1 MTCTAGAQEN
11 EFLRQVVD
19 RAGSEL
25 TQVITDAVL
34 KTIKG
39 LFSQKMYAAQGRTK
53 RDVPLGYAASVVLA
67 QGPSSFRLRVAV
79 DDNLLKTLVA
89 AVFPLE
95 AANSEDA
102 LRDVV
107 AEISNIIGGQVKT
120 FVNLKGFD
128 VSRDLPVVE
137 TVPAGSE
144 AATGSVSL
152 NFSIFRNA
160 LSARN
165 LLTVSLL

>member
-1 MTCTAGAQEN
+1 M
-11 EFLRQVVD
+11 D
-19 RAGSEL
+19 RTGSEL

-34 KTIKG
+34 KTVKG

-53 RDVPLGYAASVVLA
+53 RDVPPGYAASVVLA

-79 DDNLLKTLVA
+79 DDNLLKTLVV

-95 AANSEDA
+95 AANSEDT
-102 LRDVV
+102 LRDV
-107 AEISNIIGGQVKT
+107 ASEISNILGGQVKT
-120 FVNLKGFD
+120 FVNQKGFD

-137 TVPAGSE
+137 NIAAGYE
-144 AATGSVSL
+144 AATGCISL
-152 NFSIFRNA
+152 NFSIFRNI